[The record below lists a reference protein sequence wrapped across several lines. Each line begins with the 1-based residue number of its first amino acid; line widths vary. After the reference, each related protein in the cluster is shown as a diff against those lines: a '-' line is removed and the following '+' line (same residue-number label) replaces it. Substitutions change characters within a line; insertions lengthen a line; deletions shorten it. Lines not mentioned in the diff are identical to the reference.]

1 MQVRLCMLDGCDV
14 VELLKGGTGR
24 AAVVRSQSKVTG
36 VVENNRNC
44 HDMYPAGMYS
54 TEGSW

>member
-1 MQVRLCMLDGCDV
+1 MLDGCDV